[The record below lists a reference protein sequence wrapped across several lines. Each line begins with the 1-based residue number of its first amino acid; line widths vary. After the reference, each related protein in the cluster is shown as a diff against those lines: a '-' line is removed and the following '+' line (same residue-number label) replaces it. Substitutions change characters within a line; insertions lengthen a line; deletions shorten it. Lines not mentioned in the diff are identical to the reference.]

1 MTVKEESIDVERV
14 RADTPGVKNRIHF
27 NNAGAALQPQAVV
40 DAVISHICLEA
51 EIGGYEAEEEN
62 HEAIEQLYPQVAKL
76 INCQPDEIAFIE
88 NATRAWDM
96 AFYSLSLKEGDV
108 ILTGYN
114 EYASNYIAFLQR
126 CKKSGAEIRVVP
138 NDSTGQLDV
147 EALTSMVDNRVKL
160 IAITH
165 VATNG
170 GLVNPAAA
178 VGAVAKKYGILYL
191 LDACQSVGQM
201 SIDTKQL
208 NCDMLSATGRKY
220 LRGPRGTGFLF
231 VRKETAKNIEP
242 IFLDLHSAQWSS
254 DNNYEVRNDARKFE
268 NWEQNFAGKLGL
280 ATAVRYLLDVGI
292 IPVERRVFALA
303 DLLRE
308 KLAALNGVTVGDN
321 GKVKCGI
328 TTFYS
333 DKVEA
338 SELVRLLA
346 QRGINTTYTTTFG
359 TRLDMVSRKLPSM
372 VRASVHYYNTE
383 DEINKFSTTLK
394 SVLQSI

>member
-1 MTVKEESIDVERV
+1 MTVAEESIDVEKV
-14 RADTPGVKNRIHF
+14 RAETPGIKNRIHF
-27 NNAGAALQPQAVV
+27 NNAGAALQPQRVV
-40 DAVISHICLEA
+40 DAVISHIRLEA
-51 EIGGYEAEEEN
+51 EIGGYEAEEAN
-62 HEAIEQLYPQVAKL
+62 HDKIEQLYPRVAKL
-76 INCQPDEIAFIE
+76 INCQPEEIAFIE

-96 AFYSLSLKEGDV
+96 AFYSLSLKKGDI

-126 CKKSGAEIRVVP
+126 CKKTGAEIRLVP
-138 NDSTGQLDV
+138 NDDSGQLDV
-147 EALTSMVDNRVKL
+147 DALKSMVDDKVRL
-160 IAITH
+160 IAVTH

-178 VGAVAKKYGILYL
+178 IGEVARKHGILYL

-201 SIDTKQL
+201 TIDTKEL

-220 LRGPRGTGFLF
+220 LRGPRGTGFLY
-231 VRKETAKNIEP
+231 VRTETAKNIEP

-254 DNNYEVRNDARKFE
+254 DNTFEVRDDARKFE

-280 ATAVRYLLDVGI
+280 ATAVDYLIDVG
-292 IPVERRVFALA
+292 VVAVQKRVFALA
-303 DLLRE
+303 ALFR
-308 KLAALNGVTVGDN
+308 KHLAALNGVTVGDN
-321 GKVKCGI
+321 GKVQCGI

-346 QRGINTTYTTTFG
+346 ERGINTTYTTAFG
-359 TRLDMVSRKLPSM
+359 TRLDMVARKLPPM

-383 DEINKFSTTLK
+383 DEILKFCAALK
-394 SVLQSI
+394 SILESV